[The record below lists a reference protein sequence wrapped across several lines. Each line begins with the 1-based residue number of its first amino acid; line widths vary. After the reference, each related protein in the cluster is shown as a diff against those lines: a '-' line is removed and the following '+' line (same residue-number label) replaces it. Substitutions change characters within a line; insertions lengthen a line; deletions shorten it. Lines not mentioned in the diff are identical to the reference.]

1 MRSVPCLFMV
11 YDFSANV
18 IDQSSIH
25 YSLITFEFG
34 LIVENFLHVRFW
46 RRMVCHNSWCVMPFC
61 KTFCEHLSV
70 LDAFRKHWHLGIS
83 ARWKHVAV
91 FHGRSIRIPIR
102 RACARW
108 FCAAAPWVE
117 PFDKRAVAENAWR
130 HEKAQKVWESHLS
143 GTWGGYRCRYAKQ
156 EAFIRSR
163 AVVHTTSLAKD

>member
-11 YDFSANV
+11 YVFSANV

-83 ARWKHVAV
+83 ARWKHVAGV
-91 FHGRSIRIPIR
+91 YGSRSDGPAHDDFVPLHHGSSHSTRGRWPRMHEGTR
-102 RACARW
+102 RLKKSGSRT
-108 FCAAAPWVE
+108 WVE
-117 PFDKRAVAENAWR
+117 PGEVTGAGMPSRR
-130 HEKAQKVWESHLS
+130 LS
-143 GTWGGYRCRYAKQ
+143 FGQGPSCIQRLLPK
-156 EAFIRSR
+156 I
-163 AVVHTTSLAKD
+163 K